1 VTSDQPDPTTLRDR
15 LRAQLAAP
23 AADAETVR
31 RRTAARQA
39 LDARPGSRKP
49 FDLRSWALHQR
60 AARREG

>member
-1 VTSDQPDPTTLRDR
+1 MTSDQPDPATLRDR
-15 LRAQLAAP
+15 LRQQLAAP

-39 LDARPGSRKP
+39 LDARPGSRTP
-49 FDLRSWALHQR
+49 VDLRAWANRQR